1 MKIHLSCTN
10 RKETNKR
17 EPELVEQVQDVAAKI
32 GDIEISLER
41 IKQTTQMIHEK
52 PMEQV
57 DSSSAVDE
65 HFRTL
70 VRVQELLEDTSSRI
84 QELPR

>member
-1 MKIHLSCTN
+1 MQISDTN
-10 RKETNKR
+10 LKGTNGGQY
-17 EPELVEQVQDVAAKI
+17 EFVEQVQDVAAKI

-41 IKQTTQMIHEK
+41 IKQMTQTIQEK
-52 PMEQV
+52 PAEQV
-57 DSSSAVDE
+57 DSTPAVDE

-70 VRVQELLEDTSSRI
+70 VRVQELLEDTSYRV

>member
-1 MKIHLSCTN
+1 
-10 RKETNKR
+10 
-17 EPELVEQVQDVAAKI
+17 
-32 GDIEISLER
+32 
-41 IKQTTQMIHEK
+41 MIHEK
-52 PMEQV
+52 PAAEQV
-57 DSSSAVDE
+57 DPSSAVDE